1 MLEWASPKFQF
12 MSDSGLL
19 PPSKL
24 DFRGGPVWHLENFVI
39 LREAQS
45 MYFNFLGRT
54 RGGPVGILWHGFGLS
69 FFRGGPVKKTPCM
82 NLTWPSSSLCPLP
95 SRCPSMLCHIILGF
109 GRAWK
114 GIDIWK
120 SIVVGMPFPKH
131 EIMFG
136 RAFIR
141 EGHALPNKT

>member
-1 MLEWASPKFQF
+1 MLFQT
-12 MSDSGLL
+12 LL
-19 PPSKL
+19 HIEM
-24 DFRGGPVWHLENFVI
+24 F
-39 LREAQS
+39 
-45 MYFNFLGRT
+45 GRA
-54 RGGPVGILWHGFGLS
+54 
-69 FFRGGPVKKTPCM
+69 
-82 NLTWPSSSLCPLP
+82 
-95 SRCPSMLCHIILGF
+95 CPSMLCHIILGF

-120 SIVVGMPFPKH
+120 GIVVGMPFPKH